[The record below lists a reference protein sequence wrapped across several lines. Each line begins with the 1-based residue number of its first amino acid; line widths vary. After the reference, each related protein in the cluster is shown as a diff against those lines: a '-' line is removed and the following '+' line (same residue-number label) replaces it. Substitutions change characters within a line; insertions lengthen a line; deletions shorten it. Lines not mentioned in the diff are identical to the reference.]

1 MNININIQLM
11 MLLGFFI
18 SAMVSA
24 LALPNYDTINTI
36 DSYDVGTAIS
46 ITDTHINHLDARSEV
61 CPIRSDG
68 QRRCGTCIDVF
79 SEPDHK
85 TQNNQINGKGFKNP
99 YDFCSDAR
107 YCIVAQKEFGFEF
120 IHSLMFRGNTTC
132 VLSHTTDCNAMD
144 LFVDE
149 EMAEGGFLDAGG
161 AIGGL
166 FRSVECERPN

>member
-1 MNININIQLM
+1 MNTNIPLM

-24 LALPNYDTINTI
+24 LALSTDDTINTI
-36 DSYDVGTAIS
+36 SSYDVVAANS
-46 ITDTHINHLDARSEV
+46 ITDTHINYLNPRFEV

-85 TQNNQINGKGFKNP
+85 TQNNQINGKGFNNP
-99 YDFCSDAR
+99 YGFCSDAR

-144 LFVDE
+144 LLVDE

-161 AIGGL
+161 APGGL